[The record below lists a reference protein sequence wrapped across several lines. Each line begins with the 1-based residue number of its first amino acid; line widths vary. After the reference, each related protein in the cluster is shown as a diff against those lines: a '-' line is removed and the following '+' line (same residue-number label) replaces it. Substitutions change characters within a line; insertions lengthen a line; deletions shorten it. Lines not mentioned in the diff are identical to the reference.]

1 MPVTVYILG
10 LIVFAMTT
18 SEFMVAGMMSELSQQ
33 FGVSIAMIGYLI
45 SAYAGAMTV
54 GGPVLAIFLSKIP
67 KKNALLL
74 LVIIFLTGQTLGAL
88 SWNYESMMVARILTG
103 ISSSAAFGIA
113 ISICSDLVQVQLRGR
128 AASVVLSGAMLSNI
142 AGLPLATVA
151 TQAWN
156 WRTSFWIVDIFVLL
170 SGVISL
176 FLIPKL
182 ASAGSRT
189 ESEWASFRKKGLW
202 AAYTTSMFIIGATFA
217 AFSYFSPILT
227 GLSGF
232 QASTVPWLLVLYG
245 AATVFGNIVVGR
257 LADRY
262 TMKVLVGGLVLLLA
276 GLLGFALFAQ
286 VQIIVLAALLLIG
299 LTGITM
305 NPAMSA
311 RVMRAGGSG
320 MLVNTVHTSVITLG
334 VLLGSSIGGRAM
346 DHGYG
351 LTAPLWTGIVLAMLG
366 LLSLVPVLLP
376 IARRQSLQM
385 SKKI

>member
-1 MPVTVYILG
+1 MPITVYILG
-10 LIVFAMTT
+10 LIMFAMTT

-45 SAYAGAMTV
+45 SAYAGAMAV
-54 GGPVLAIFLSKIP
+54 GGPLLAIFLSKIP
-67 KKNALLL
+67 KKTALML
-74 LVIIFLTGQTLGAL
+74 LVIIFLAGQTLGAL

-113 ISICSDLVQVQLRGR
+113 ISICSDLVHEQLRGR

-142 AGLPLATVA
+142 AGLPLATAA
-151 TQAWN
+151 TQAWD
-156 WRTSFWIVDIFVLL
+156 WRTSFWIVDVFVLL
-170 SGVISL
+170 SGLVSL
-176 FLIPKL
+176 LLIPAL
-182 ASAGSRT
+182 ASTGGKAV
-189 ESEWASFRKKGLW
+189 SEWTSFRKKGLW
-202 AAYTTSMFIIGATFA
+202 AAYMTSMFIIGATFA

-262 TMKVLVGGLVLLLA
+262 MMKVLVGGLVLLLI

-286 VQIIVLAALLLIG
+286 VKIIVLAAMLMIG
-299 LTGITM
+299 LTGITL
-305 NPAMSA
+305 NPAMST

-320 MLVNTVHTSVITLG
+320 MLVNTVHTSFITLG
-334 VLLGSSIGGRAM
+334 VLLGSSIGGRTM

-351 LTAPLWTGIVLAMLG
+351 LTAPLWTGVVLAVLG
-366 LLSLVPVLLP
+366 LVSLVPVLLP
-376 IARRQSLQM
+376 VARRQALQV
-385 SKKI
+385 SKKL